1 MDNVPAEQSEQKLY
15 LDLVTGFNK
24 LTVIRQLALMV
35 GLAASIAIA
44 LAAVLWTSSPDYK
57 PVLSSITNYNADQ
70 IVQVLNSNNIPFK
83 IDQNSGALLVQS
95 DYYQQARMKLAGS
108 GIVSDRTIGMEIM
121 NKDQGLGTS
130 QFVETARYR
139 LGLEGELSK
148 TIASLQSVKSA
159 RVHLAIPKES
169 VFVRDTRKPS
179 ASVFLELYPGRRLDR
194 SQVDAIV
201 NLVASSISE
210 LSDKNVTVVDQR
222 GTLLT
227 EKDPSSELTVA
238 GKQFEYT
245 RKVEDVLLQRVNSIL
260 GPVVGDGRFK
270 AEVSADVDFTASEQ
284 TAEQYN
290 PDLLALRSE
299 QTLKEKKSGNATNG
313 GIPGALS
320 NQPPGAV
327 TAPETTSQNGAPI
340 GGQASTTT
348 TANNGQ
354 SKEETTRNF
363 ELDRSISYTKHQQG
377 TIRRLS
383 VAVVV
388 DDIVSIDPN
397 TQAVKHTPWSN
408 QELGR
413 LTLLVRDAVGYDA
426 SRGDSV
432 SVINSPFATPE
443 PQAPPAAIPFYKQ
456 EWFLNLL
463 KPSLV
468 GLFVLVLLLVVVRP
482 ILKTLSEQN
491 KIAVAEDT
499 EAAIF
504 SDETDEISD
513 DQVSL
518 VSAED
523 VMVPGSPE
531 KIERQI
537 NAIRGLIAEEPERVA
552 QVVKQWVTEG

>member
-15 LDLVTGFNK
+15 LELVTGFNK

-44 LAAVLWTSSPDYK
+44 LAAVLWTNGKDYK
-57 PVLSSITNYNADQ
+57 PVLSSITDYNADQ
-70 IVQVLNSNNIPFK
+70 IVEILNTNNIPFK
-83 IDQNSGALLVQS
+83 LDENTGALLVES
-95 DYYQQARMKLAGS
+95 DYYQQARLKLAGS
-108 GIVSDRTIGMEIM
+108 GIVSDNIVGLEIM
-121 NKDQGLGTS
+121 DKDQGIGTS
-130 QFVETARYR
+130 QFVETTRYR
-139 LGLEGELSK
+139 RGLEGELSR

-169 VFVRDTRKPS
+169 VFVRDNRKPT

-201 NLVASSISE
+201 NLVASSISQ
-210 LSDKNVTVVDQR
+210 LSDKDVTVVDQR

-227 EKDPSSELTVA
+227 EKDTNSELSVA

-245 RKVEDVLLQRVNSIL
+245 RKVEDVLLQRVNNIL
-260 GPVVGDGRFK
+260 GPVIGDGRFK
-270 AEVSADVDFTASEQ
+270 AEVSADVDFTAVEQ
-284 TAEQYN
+284 TDEQYN

-299 QTLKEKKSGNATNG
+299 QTLKEKRTGNATNG

-327 TAPETTSQNGAPI
+327 SVPETTDQNGATI
-340 GGQASTTT
+340 GNGASSSQP
-348 TANNGQ
+348 GQ
-354 SKEETTRNF
+354 SREETTRNF
-363 ELDRSISYTKHQQG
+363 ELDRSLSYTKRQQG

-388 DDIVSIDPN
+388 DDLVTTNPGTSE
-397 TQAVKHTPWSN
+397 VVRTPWSDE
-408 QELGR
+408 ELGR
-413 LTLLVRDAVGYDA
+413 LTLLVRDAVGYNP

-432 SVINSPFATPE
+432 SVVNSPFAPPE
-443 PQAPPAAIPFYKQ
+443 PEAPAEVVPFYKQ
-456 EWFLNLL
+456 EWFMNLL
-463 KPSLV
+463 QPTLV
-468 GLFVLVLLLVVVRP
+468 GVFVLVLLLLVVRP

-491 KIAVAEDT
+491 KIAVADDT

-504 SDETDEISD
+504 ADETDEISD

-531 KIERQI
+531 KIDRQL

-552 QVVKQWVTEG
+552 QVVKQWVMES

>member
-1 MDNVPAEQSEQKLY
+1 MDNVPAERSEQKLY
-15 LDLVTGFNK
+15 MELLTGFNK

-44 LAAVLWTSSPDYK
+44 LAAVLWTSDPEYK
-57 PVLSSITNYNADQ
+57 PVLSSITDYNADQ
-70 IVQVLNSNNIPFK
+70 IVEILNVNNIPFK
-83 IDQNSGALLVQS
+83 LDENTGALLVEGEF
-95 DYYQQARMKLAGS
+95 YHQARLKLAGS
-108 GIVSDRTIGMEIM
+108 GIVSDNIVGLEIM
-121 NKDQGLGTS
+121 DQDQSLGTS
-130 QFVETARYR
+130 QFVETTRYR
-139 LGLEGELSK
+139 RGLEGELSR
-148 TIASLQSVKSA
+148 TITSLQSVKSA

-201 NLVASSISE
+201 NLVASSISQ
-210 LSDKNVTVVDQR
+210 LSDKDVTVVDQR

-227 EKDPSSELTVA
+227 EKDTNSELSIA

-245 RKVEDVLLQRVNSIL
+245 RRVEDVLLSRVNNIL
-260 GPVVGDGRFK
+260 SPVVGGGRFK
-270 AEVSADVDFTASEQ
+270 AEVSADIDFTAVEQ
-284 TAEQYN
+284 TDEQYN

-299 QTLKEKKSGNATNG
+299 QTLRERRSANAANSGV
-313 GIPGALS
+313 PGSLT

-327 TAPETTSQNGAPI
+327 TIPEAVDENGSPI
-340 GGQASTTT
+340 GSNNANG
-348 TANNGQ
+348 NNGQ
-354 SKEETTRNF
+354 SREETTRNF
-363 ELDRSISYTKHQQG
+363 ELDRSISYTKRQQG
-377 TIRRLS
+377 TVRRLS

-388 DDIVSIDPN
+388 DDIASIDPES
-397 TQAVKHTPWSN
+397 AAIVRTPWSDE
-408 QELGR
+408 ELSR
-413 LTLLVRDAVGYDA
+413 LTLLVRDAVGYDP

-432 SVINSPFATPE
+432 SVINSPFAAPE
-443 PQAPPAAIPFYKQ
+443 PPEEIEPLPFYQ
-456 EWFLNLL
+456 QSWFLDLL
-463 KPSLV
+463 QPVLV
-468 GLFVLVLLLVVVRP
+468 GMFILLLLLMVVRP
-482 ILKTLSEQN
+482 ILKTLGEQN

-504 SDETDEISD
+504 ADETDEISD

-531 KIERQI
+531 KIERQL

-552 QVVKQWVTEG
+552 QVVKQWVMEG

>member
-1 MDNVPAEQSEQKLY
+1 MDNVPAERSEQKLY
-15 LDLVTGFNK
+15 LELLTGFNK

-44 LAAVLWTSSPDYK
+44 LAAVLWTSGPDYK
-57 PVLSSITNYNADQ
+57 PVLSSITDYNADQ
-70 IVQVLNSNNIPFK
+70 IVEILNVNNIPFK
-83 IDQNSGALLVQS
+83 LDENTGALLVES
-95 DYYQQARMKLAGS
+95 EYYHQARLKLAGS
-108 GIVSDRTIGMEIM
+108 GIVSDNIVGLEIM
-121 NKDQGLGTS
+121 DQDQSLGTS
-130 QFVETARYR
+130 QFVETTRYR
-139 LGLEGELSK
+139 RGLEGELSR
-148 TIASLQSVKSA
+148 TITSLQSVKSA

-201 NLVASSISE
+201 NLVASSISQ
-210 LSDKNVTVVDQR
+210 LSDKDVTVVDQR

-227 EKDPSSELTVA
+227 EKDSNSELSIA

-245 RKVEDVLLQRVNSIL
+245 RRVEDVMLQRVNNIL
-260 GPVVGDGRFK
+260 SPVVGGGRFK
-270 AEVSADVDFTASEQ
+270 AEVSADIDFTAVEQ
-284 TAEQYN
+284 TDEQYN

-299 QTLKEKKSGNATNG
+299 QTLRERRSANG
-313 GIPGALS
+313 GNSGVPGSLT

-327 TAPETTSQNGAPI
+327 TIPEAADENGAAI
-340 GGQASTTT
+340 GGS
-348 TANNGQ
+348 NSGSNGQ
-354 SKEETTRNF
+354 SREETTRNF
-363 ELDRSISYTKHQQG
+363 ELDRSISYTKRQQG
-377 TIRRLS
+377 TVRRLS

-388 DDIVSIDPN
+388 DDIVSIDSESSSI
-397 TQAVKHTPWSN
+397 VRTPWSDE
-408 QELGR
+408 ELSR
-413 LTLLVRDAVGYDA
+413 LTLLVRDAVGYDP

-432 SVINSPFATPE
+432 SVINSPFAMPE
-443 PQAPPAAIPFYKQ
+443 PPEEPEIMPFYKQ
-456 EWFLNLL
+456 SWFLELL
-463 KPSLV
+463 QPVLV
-468 GLFVLVLLLVVVRP
+468 GMFILLLLLMVVRP
-482 ILKTLSEQN
+482 ILKTLGDQN

-504 SDETDEISD
+504 ADETDEISD

-531 KIERQI
+531 KIERQL

-552 QVVKQWVTEG
+552 QVVKQWVMEG

>member
-1 MDNVPAEQSEQKLY
+1 MDNVPAERSEQKLY
-15 LDLVTGFNK
+15 MELLTGFNR

-44 LAAVLWTSSPDYK
+44 LAAVLWSSGPDYK
-57 PVLSSITNYNADQ
+57 PVLSSITDYNADQ
-70 IVQVLNSNNIPFK
+70 IVEILNVNNIPFK
-83 IDQNSGALLVQS
+83 LDDNTGALLVES
-95 DYYQQARMKLAGS
+95 EYYHQARLKLAGS
-108 GIVSDRTIGMEIM
+108 GIVSDNIVGLEIM
-121 NKDQGLGTS
+121 DQEQSLGTS
-130 QFVETARYR
+130 QFVETTRYR
-139 LGLEGELSK
+139 RGLEGELSR
-148 TIASLQSVKSA
+148 TITSLQSVKSA

-201 NLVASSISE
+201 NLVASSISQ
-210 LSDKNVTVVDQR
+210 LSDQDVTVVDQR

-227 EKDPSSELTVA
+227 EKDIDSELSVA

-245 RKVEDVLLQRVNSIL
+245 RRVEDVLLRRVNNIL
-260 GPVVGDGRFK
+260 SPVVGNGRFK
-270 AEVSADVDFTASEQ
+270 AEVSADIDFTAVEQ
-284 TAEQYN
+284 TDEQYN

-299 QTLKEKKSGNATNG
+299 QTFREESASNANQG
-313 GIPGALS
+313 VPGALT

-327 TAPETTSQNGAPI
+327 TIPEAADENGANIGAPGSGQNGT
-340 GGQASTTT
+340 GRSR
-348 TANNGQ
+348 
-354 SKEETTRNF
+354 EETTRNF
-363 ELDRSISYTKHQQG
+363 ELDRSISYTRRQQG
-377 TIRRLS
+377 TVRRLS

-388 DDIVSIDPN
+388 DDIVSIDQE
-397 TQAVKHTPWSN
+397 TSGIVRTPWSDE
-408 QELGR
+408 ELSR
-413 LTLLVRDAVGYDA
+413 LTLLVRDAVGYDP

-443 PQAPPAAIPFYKQ
+443 PPEEPEETPFYKQ
-456 EWFLNLL
+456 SWFLDLL
-463 KPSLV
+463 QPTLV
-468 GLFVLVLLLVVVRP
+468 GMFVLLLLMMVVRP

-504 SDETDEISD
+504 ADETDEISD

-523 VMVPGSPE
+523 VSVPGSPE
-531 KIERQI
+531 KVERQL

-552 QVVKQWVTEG
+552 QVIKQWVMEG

>member
-1 MDNVPAEQSEQKLY
+1 MDNVPAEKSEQKLY
-15 LDLVTGFNK
+15 LELLTGFNK

-44 LAAVLWTSSPDYK
+44 LAAVLWTSDAEYK
-57 PVLSSITNYNADQ
+57 PVLSSITDYNADQ
-70 IVQVLNSNNIPFK
+70 IVEILNVNNIPFK
-83 IDQNSGALLVQS
+83 LDENTGALLVEGEF
-95 DYYQQARMKLAGS
+95 YHQARLKLAGS
-108 GIVSDRTIGMEIM
+108 GIVSDNIVGLEIM
-121 NKDQGLGTS
+121 DQDQSLGTYN
-130 QFVETARYR
+130 FVDTTRYR
-139 LGLEGELSK
+139 RGLEGELSR
-148 TIASLQSVKSA
+148 TITSLQSVKSA

-201 NLVASSISE
+201 NLVASSISQ
-210 LSDKNVTVVDQR
+210 LSDKDVTVVDQR

-227 EKDPSSELTVA
+227 EKDTNSELSIA

-245 RKVEDVLLQRVNSIL
+245 RRVEDVLLSRVNNIL
-260 GPVVGDGRFK
+260 SPVVGGGRFK
-270 AEVSADVDFTASEQ
+270 AEVSADIDFTAVEQ
-284 TAEQYN
+284 TDEQYN

-299 QTLKEKKSGNATNG
+299 QTLRERRSANAANSGV
-313 GIPGALS
+313 PGSLT

-327 TAPETTSQNGAPI
+327 TIPEAVDENGAPI
-340 GGQASTTT
+340 GSNNANG
-348 TANNGQ
+348 NNGQ
-354 SKEETTRNF
+354 SREETTRNF
-363 ELDRSISYTKHQQG
+363 ELDRSISYTKRQQG
-377 TIRRLS
+377 TVRRLS

-388 DDIVSIDPN
+388 DDIASIDPES
-397 TQAVKHTPWSN
+397 AAIVRTPWSDE
-408 QELGR
+408 ELSR
-413 LTLLVRDAVGYDA
+413 LTLLVRDAVGYDP

-432 SVINSPFATPE
+432 SVINSPFAAPE
-443 PQAPPAAIPFYKQ
+443 PPEEIEPLPFYQ
-456 EWFLNLL
+456 QSWFLDLL
-463 KPSLV
+463 QPVLV
-468 GLFVLVLLLVVVRP
+468 GMFILLLLLMVVRP
-482 ILKTLSEQN
+482 ILKTLGEQN

-504 SDETDEISD
+504 ADETDEISD

-531 KIERQI
+531 KIERQL

-552 QVVKQWVTEG
+552 QVVKQWVMEG

>member
-44 LAAVLWTSSPDYK
+44 LAAVLWTSGPDYK

-70 IVQVLNSNNIPFK
+70 IVEVLNTNSIPFK
-83 IDQNSGALLVQS
+83 IDQNSGALLVES
-95 DYYQQARMKLAGS
+95 DYYQQARLKLAGS
-108 GIVSDRTIGMEIM
+108 GIVSDNTIGMEILD
-121 NKDQGLGTS
+121 KDQGLGTS
-130 QFVETARYR
+130 QFVEGARYR
-139 LGLEGELSK
+139 RGLEGELSK
-148 TIASLQSVKSA
+148 TISSLQSVKSA

-179 ASVFLELYPGRRLDR
+179 ASVFLELYPGRRLDS

-201 NLVASSISE
+201 NLVASSISQ

-227 EKDPSSELTVA
+227 EKDSSSELSIA
-238 GKQFEYT
+238 GKQFDYT
-245 RKVEDVLLQRVNSIL
+245 RKVEDVLLHRVNSIL
-260 GPVVGDGRFK
+260 GPVVGNGRFK
-270 AEVSADVDFTASEQ
+270 AEVSANVDFTAVEQ

-299 QTLKEKKSGNATNG
+299 QTLKENKGAGSANG

-327 TAPETTSQNGAPI
+327 TAPEAVDENGAQI
-340 GGQASTTT
+340 GSTNNRS
-348 TANNGQ
+348 ANGQ
-354 SKEETTRNF
+354 SREETTRNF

-377 TIRRLS
+377 KINRLS

-388 DDIVSIDPN
+388 DDLASVNPETN
-397 TQAVKHTPWSN
+397 TIERTPWSDE
-408 QELGR
+408 ELGR
-413 LTLLVRDAVGYDA
+413 LTLLVRDAVGYSA

-432 SVINSPFATPE
+432 SVINSPFALPE
-443 PQAPPAAIPFYKQ
+443 PEAPEEVIPFYKQ
-456 EWFLNLL
+456 DWFLNLL

-468 GLFVLVLLLVVVRP
+468 GIFVLVLLLIVVRP

-552 QVVKQWVTEG
+552 QVVKQWVMEG

>member
-1 MDNVPAEQSEQKLY
+1 MEL
-15 LDLVTGFNK
+15 LTGFNK

-44 LAAVLWTSSPDYK
+44 LAAVLWSSGPDYK
-57 PVLSSITNYNADQ
+57 PVLSSITDYNADQ
-70 IVQVLNSNNIPFK
+70 IVEILNVNNIPFK
-83 IDQNSGALLVQS
+83 LDENTGALLVES
-95 DYYQQARMKLAGS
+95 DFYHQARLKLAGS
-108 GIVSDRTIGMEIM
+108 GIVSDNIVGLEIM
-121 NKDQGLGTS
+121 DQDQSLGTS
-130 QFVETARYR
+130 QFVETTRYR
-139 LGLEGELSK
+139 RGLEGELSR
-148 TIASLQSVKSA
+148 TITSLQSVKSA

-201 NLVASSISE
+201 NLVASSISQ
-210 LSDKNVTVVDQR
+210 LSDKDVTIVDQR

-227 EKDPSSELTVA
+227 EKDNNSELSIA

-245 RKVEDVLLQRVNSIL
+245 RRVEDVMLQRVNNIL
-260 GPVVGDGRFK
+260 SPVVGGGRFK
-270 AEVSADVDFTASEQ
+270 AEVSADIDFTAVEQ
-284 TAEQYN
+284 TDEQYN

-299 QTLKEKKSGNATNG
+299 QTLKEQKSAAAGNSG
-313 GIPGALS
+313 VPGSLT

-327 TAPETTSQNGAPI
+327 TIPEATDQNGAAI
-340 GGQASTTT
+340 AGSNTGS
-348 TANNGQ
+348 NGQ
-354 SKEETTRNF
+354 SREETTRNF
-363 ELDRSISYTKHQQG
+363 ELDRSISYTKRQQG
-377 TIRRLS
+377 TVRRMS

-388 DDIVSIDPN
+388 DDIVSINPE
-397 TQAVKHTPWSN
+397 TSEMVRTPWSDE
-408 QELGR
+408 ELSR
-413 LTLLVRDAVGYDA
+413 LTLLVRDAVGYDP

-432 SVINSPFATPE
+432 SVVNSPFAVPE
-443 PQAPPAAIPFYKQ
+443 PPEEMDPIPFYQ
-456 EWFLNLL
+456 QSWFLDLL
-463 KPSLV
+463 QPALV
-468 GLFVLVLLLVVVRP
+468 GFFILLLLLMVVRP
-482 ILKTLSEQN
+482 ILRTLSEQN

-504 SDETDEISD
+504 ADETDEISD

-531 KIERQI
+531 KIERQL

-552 QVVKQWVTEG
+552 QVVKQWVLEG

>member
-1 MDNVPAEQSEQKLY
+1 MNNVPAEQSEQKLY

-44 LAAVLWTSSPDYK
+44 LAAVLWTSGPDYK

-70 IVQVLNSNNIPFK
+70 IVEVLNTNSIPFK
-83 IDQNSGALLVQS
+83 IDQNSGALLVES
-95 DYYQQARMKLAGS
+95 DYYQQARLKLAGS
-108 GIVSDRTIGMEIM
+108 GIVSDNTIGMEILD
-121 NKDQGLGTS
+121 KDQGLGTS
-130 QFVETARYR
+130 QFVEGARYR
-139 LGLEGELSK
+139 RGLEGELSK
-148 TIASLQSVKSA
+148 TISSLQSVKSA

-179 ASVFLELYPGRRLDR
+179 ASVFLELYPGRRLDS

-201 NLVASSISE
+201 NLVASSISQ

-227 EKDPSSELTVA
+227 EKDSSSELSIA
-238 GKQFEYT
+238 GKQFDYT
-245 RKVEDVLLQRVNSIL
+245 RKVEDVLLHRVNSIL
-260 GPVVGDGRFK
+260 GPVVGNGRFK
-270 AEVSADVDFTASEQ
+270 AEVSANVDFTAVEQ

-299 QTLKEKKSGNATNG
+299 QTLKENKGAGSVNG

-327 TAPETTSQNGAPI
+327 TAPEAVDENGAQI
-340 GGQASTTT
+340 GSANNR
-348 TANNGQ
+348 TANAQ
-354 SKEETTRNF
+354 SREETTRNF

-377 TIRRLS
+377 KINRLS

-388 DDIVSIDPN
+388 DDLASVNPETNAIER
-397 TQAVKHTPWSN
+397 TPWSDE
-408 QELGR
+408 ELGR
-413 LTLLVRDAVGYDA
+413 LTLLVRDAVGYSA

-432 SVINSPFATPE
+432 SVINSPFALPE
-443 PQAPPAAIPFYKQ
+443 PEALEEVIPFYKQ
-456 EWFLNLL
+456 DWFFNLL

-468 GLFVLVLLLVVVRP
+468 GIFVLVLLLIVVRP

-552 QVVKQWVTEG
+552 QVVKQWVMEG

>member
-15 LDLVTGFNK
+15 MELLTGFNK

-44 LAAVLWTSSPDYK
+44 LAAVLWTSGPDYK
-57 PVLSSITNYNADQ
+57 PVLSSITDYNADQ
-70 IVQVLNSNNIPFK
+70 IVEILNVNNIPFK
-83 IDQNSGALLVQS
+83 LDDNTGALLVES
-95 DYYQQARMKLAGS
+95 DYYHQARLKLAGS
-108 GIVSDRTIGMEIM
+108 GIVSDNIVGMEIM
-121 NKDQGLGTS
+121 DQEQSLGTS
-130 QFVETARYR
+130 QFVETTRYR
-139 LGLEGELSK
+139 RGLEGELSR
-148 TIASLQSVKSA
+148 TITSLQSVKSA

-201 NLVASSISE
+201 NLVASSISQ
-210 LSDKNVTVVDQR
+210 LNDKDVTVVDQR

-227 EKDPSSELTVA
+227 EKDIDSELSVA

-245 RKVEDVLLQRVNSIL
+245 RRVEDVMLRRVNNIL
-260 GPVVGDGRFK
+260 SPVVGNGRFK
-270 AEVSADVDFTASEQ
+270 AEVSADVDFTAVEQ
-284 TAEQYN
+284 TDEQYN

-299 QTLKEKKSGNATNG
+299 QTLRQESATNSNRG
-313 GIPGALS
+313 VPGALT

-327 TAPETTSQNGAPI
+327 TIPEAADENGAQI
-340 GGQASTTT
+340 GA
-348 TANNGQ
+348 NGQ
-354 SKEETTRNF
+354 NSRGQSREETTRNF
-363 ELDRSISYTKHQQG
+363 ELDRSISYTKRQQG
-377 TIRRLS
+377 TVRRLS

-388 DDIVSIDPN
+388 DDIVSIDPE
-397 TQAVKHTPWSN
+397 TSAVVRTPWSDE
-408 QELGR
+408 ELSR
-413 LTLLVRDAVGYDA
+413 LTLLVRDAVGYDP

-443 PQAPPAAIPFYKQ
+443 PPEEPEEVPFYKQ
-456 EWFLNLL
+456 SWFLELL
-463 KPSLV
+463 QPVLV
-468 GLFVLVLLLVVVRP
+468 GMFVLLLLMMVVRP

-504 SDETDEISD
+504 ADETDEISD

-523 VMVPGSPE
+523 VSVPGSPE
-531 KIERQI
+531 KVERQL

-552 QVVKQWVTEG
+552 QVIKQWVMEG

>member
-1 MDNVPAEQSEQKLY
+1 MEL
-15 LDLVTGFNK
+15 LTGFNK

-44 LAAVLWTSSPDYK
+44 LAAVLWTSDPEYK
-57 PVLSSITNYNADQ
+57 TVLSSITDYNADQ
-70 IVQVLNSNNIPFK
+70 IVEILNVNNIPFK
-83 IDQNSGALLVQS
+83 LDENTGALLVEGEF
-95 DYYQQARMKLAGS
+95 YHQARLKLAGS
-108 GIVSDRTIGMEIM
+108 GIVSDNIVGLEIM
-121 NKDQGLGTS
+121 DQDQSLGTS
-130 QFVETARYR
+130 QFVETTRYR
-139 LGLEGELSK
+139 RGLEGELSR
-148 TIASLQSVKSA
+148 TITSLQSVKSA

-201 NLVASSISE
+201 NLVASSISQ
-210 LSDKNVTVVDQR
+210 LSDKDVTVVDQR

-227 EKDPSSELTVA
+227 EKDTNSELSIA

-245 RKVEDVLLQRVNSIL
+245 RRVEDVLLSRVNNIL
-260 GPVVGDGRFK
+260 SPVVGGGRFK
-270 AEVSADVDFTASEQ
+270 AEVSADIDFTAVEQ
-284 TAEQYN
+284 TDEQYN

-299 QTLKEKKSGNATNG
+299 QTLRERRSANAANSGV
-313 GIPGALS
+313 PGSLT

-327 TAPETTSQNGAPI
+327 TIPEAVDENGAPI
-340 GGQASTTT
+340 GSNNTNG
-348 TANNGQ
+348 NNGQ
-354 SKEETTRNF
+354 SREETTRNF
-363 ELDRSISYTKHQQG
+363 ELDRSISYTKRQQG
-377 TIRRLS
+377 TVRRLS

-388 DDIVSIDPN
+388 DDIASIDPES
-397 TQAVKHTPWSN
+397 AAIVRTPWSDE
-408 QELGR
+408 ELSR
-413 LTLLVRDAVGYDA
+413 LTLLVRDAVGYDP

-432 SVINSPFATPE
+432 SVINSPFAVPE
-443 PQAPPAAIPFYKQ
+443 PPEEIEPVPFYQ
-456 EWFLNLL
+456 QSWFLDLL
-463 KPSLV
+463 QPVLV
-468 GLFVLVLLLVVVRP
+468 GMFILLLLLMVVRP
-482 ILKTLSEQN
+482 ILKTLGEQN

-504 SDETDEISD
+504 ADETDEISD

-531 KIERQI
+531 KIERQL

-552 QVVKQWVTEG
+552 QVVKQWVMEG

>member
-15 LDLVTGFNK
+15 LELVTGFNK

-44 LAAVLWTSSPDYK
+44 LAAVLWTNGTDYK

-70 IVQVLNSNNIPFK
+70 IVDILNTNSIPFK
-83 IDQNSGALLVQS
+83 IDENTGALLVAS
-95 DYYQQARMKLAGS
+95 DKYQQARLKLAGS
-108 GIVSDRTIGMEIM
+108 GIVSDNNVGMEIM
-121 NKDQGLGTS
+121 DKDQGFGTS
-130 QFVETARYR
+130 QFVEKTRYKR
-139 LGLEGELSK
+139 GLEGELSK

-179 ASVFLELYPGRRLDR
+179 ASVFVELYPGRRLDR

-201 NLVASSISE
+201 NLVSSSISE
-210 LSDKNVTVVDQR
+210 LSDDNVTVVDQR
-222 GTLLT
+222 GDLLT
-227 EKDPSSELTVA
+227 EKDKGSELSVA
-238 GKQFEYT
+238 GKQFDYT
-245 RKVEDVLLQRVNSIL
+245 RKVEDAVQQRVNSIL
-260 GPVVGDGRFK
+260 GPVVGDGHFK
-270 AEVSADVDFTASEQ
+270 AEVSADVDFTAVEQ

-299 QTLKEKKSGNATNG
+299 QTLKENKAAGATNG

-327 TAPETTSQNGAPI
+327 TAPEAVDENGAPI
-340 GGQASTTT
+340 GAS
-348 TANNGQ
+348 ASNSASNGQ
-354 SKEETTRNF
+354 SRVETTRNF

-377 TIRRLS
+377 RIKRLS

-388 DDIVSIDPN
+388 DDISSIDAQTN
-397 TQAVKHTPWSN
+397 QVVKTPWSDE
-408 QELGR
+408 ELGR
-413 LTLLVRDAVGYDA
+413 LTLLVRDAVGYNP

-432 SVINSPFATPE
+432 SVINSPFALVQPKE
-443 PQAPPAAIPFYKQ
+443 APPELPFYKQ
-456 EWFLNLL
+456 TWFLDLL

-468 GLFVLVLLLVVVRP
+468 GIFVLLLLLVVVRP
-482 ILKTLSEQN
+482 ILRTLSDQN

-499 EAAIF
+499 EANIF

-531 KIERQI
+531 KIDRQI

-552 QVVKQWVTEG
+552 QVVKQWVLEG